1 MALYV
6 VFFNDSFPV
15 SLLISQLPTH
25 FQFPHSFP
33 VLPILFEYLEKMVYT
48 RLKGM
53 CVDIVCS

>member
-25 FQFPHSFP
+25 FQFPYSFP
-33 VLPILFEYLEKMVYT
+33 VLPILFEYLEKMV
-48 RLKGM
+48 
-53 CVDIVCS
+53 